1 MWLYPPH
8 EVQCYLNE
16 YKMHD
21 NENMAILKETITLFH
36 NIKKIFRG
44 DYYQIGAILYTFKEI
59 NLKKCNKKFRKEI

>member
-1 MWLYPPH
+1 
-8 EVQCYLNE
+8 
-16 YKMHD
+16 MHD

-59 NLKKCNKKFRKEI
+59 NL